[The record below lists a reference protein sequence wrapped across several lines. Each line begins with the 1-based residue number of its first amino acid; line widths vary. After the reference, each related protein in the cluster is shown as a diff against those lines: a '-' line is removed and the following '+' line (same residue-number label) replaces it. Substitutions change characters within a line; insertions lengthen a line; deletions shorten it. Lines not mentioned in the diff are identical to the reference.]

1 MGVIVNGDLEEEPAP
16 TGETSAPLA
25 PKTAK
30 QLVAKRNQER
40 VKSILLLAI
49 PDEYLLKFHN
59 VYEDEMKRSSI
70 PLLLLR
76 TCHFFPL
83 RTLQYNER
91 ALSLHNQQP
100 VLNLKMR
107 IFSIFD
113 EETWK
118 EIGILDAG
126 IPGKRSYGD
135 NGWSNAPTKE
145 YSSQALVA
153 QYGLRGYDRVMIFE
167 VEPVQHSFNGN
178 LFFPSSSSSSDN
190 EVRIIIR
197 KSLENQSKMAA
208 PDTRIKRIQKEAK
221 ESKPKPEKSNPQ
233 STPVNLG
240 QQKILRNVEVHVGKL
255 KLFEEFH
262 VVDMEREPTCPLLV
276 GKGFLA
282 TANAVID
289 CKKVKIAVG
298 EGLTRS
304 IFEDGIG
311 AQPPYY
317 AKRDFW
323 NNHLPGEWG
332 IARDAEVNPFKDI
345 LVFRKMVEFIGAIPI
360 NLKGN
365 MWESKDL
372 IENPINWNRPPKEGD
387 GVWHIRIEL
396 IDPDGEK
403 FDRAFQSIL
412 ANRRLSLKENPSDIL
427 NLDHFHDS

>member
-1 MGVIVNGDLEEEPAP
+1 MKIPIIRKGEYDIWSMRMRQYIYHTNHNLWDVIVNGDLEEEPTP
-16 TGETSAPLA
+16 TGETSAPPA

-30 QLVAKRNQER
+30 QLMLNHSRKQSNQGLE
-40 VKSILLLAI
+40 
-49 PDEYLLKFHN
+49 

-190 EVRIIIR
+190 ELKATSVME
-197 KSLENQSKMAA
+197 KAQLYVGFALNSL
-208 PDTRIKRIQKEAK
+208 TKEAQAVT
-221 ESKPKPEKSNPQ
+221 SRND
-233 STPVNLG
+233 NLAILECTQFDQTATIEAQMIEEMIG
-240 QQKILRNVEVHVGKL
+240 Q
-255 KLFEEFH
+255 
-262 VVDMEREPTCPLLV
+262 D
-276 GKGFLA
+276 
-282 TANAVID
+282 
-289 CKKVKIAVG
+289 
-298 EGLTRS
+298 
-304 IFEDGIG
+304 
-311 AQPPYY
+311 
-317 AKRDFW
+317 
-323 NNHLPGEWG
+323 
-332 IARDAEVNPFKDI
+332 
-345 LVFRKMVEFIGAIPI
+345 
-360 NLKGN
+360 
-365 MWESKDL
+365 
-372 IENPINWNRPPKEGD
+372 
-387 GVWHIRIEL
+387 
-396 IDPDGEK
+396 
-403 FDRAFQSIL
+403 
-412 ANRRLSLKENPSDIL
+412 
-427 NLDHFHDS
+427 